1 MIPEIIHPNPTVVE
15 GNTYDRLSVSLAMS
29 TDGSS
34 GTMALRLAVT
44 VTPYR
49 NAPNHD
55 ENGQPIGGT
64 RVELLPDA
72 QQSLFYPDAL
82 QAAENNERLAQFL
95 TLLAQAGQQFIN
107 GAF

>member
-1 MIPEIIHPNPTVVE
+1 
-15 GNTYDRLSVSLAMS
+15 
-29 TDGSS
+29 
-34 GTMALRLAVT
+34 
-44 VTPYR
+44 
-49 NAPNHD
+49 
-55 ENGQPIGGT
+55 
-64 RVELLPDA
+64 VELLPDA